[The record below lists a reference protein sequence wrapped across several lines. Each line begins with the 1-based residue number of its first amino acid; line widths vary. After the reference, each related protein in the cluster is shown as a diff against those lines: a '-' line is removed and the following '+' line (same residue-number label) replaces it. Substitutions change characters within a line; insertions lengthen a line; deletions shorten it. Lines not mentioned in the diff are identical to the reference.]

1 MITYIDVDGNMQ
13 EAEFI
18 NIPDN
23 IEKIGNTYFEKR
35 IVEPIKKVKAVEVKE
50 EVKEEISEDVLERAK
65 AFCKEQKIK
74 GYGLLK

>member
-1 MITYIDVDGNMQ
+1 MIINYIDVDGNIQ

-23 IEKIGNTYFEKR
+23 IEKIGNTYFEKT
-35 IVEPIKKVKAVEVKE
+35 VVAPVKKVEVVEEVKNEVKE
-50 EVKEEISEDVLERAK
+50 DLFEKAK

-74 GYGLLK
+74 GY